1 MCENFLQNLSE
12 MISLVKGGV
21 STLMDLALGFALCS
35 DKKRGAGAIVW
46 IDLEGLCVL
55 IAKSVAFF
63 SNLSQDCSRC
73 CTPTS

>member
-35 DKKRGAGAIVW
+35 DKKRGAGAIV
-46 IDLEGLCVL
+46 
-55 IAKSVAFF
+55 
-63 SNLSQDCSRC
+63 
-73 CTPTS
+73 